1 MTFKMQRSQRNTEKK
16 ISFPSNCRPSVSRDK
31 HCCLP
36 DSCSYPSV
44 TPMVASMTTWHGPS
58 ANCLSPIISSWLL
71 PMGQAGL
78 YVFSQACS
86 ACPWLGPL
94 PLLFLLGTLF
104 HQVFALFVPSLHPC
118 LCSNITSE
126 SDLWL
131 SYQNKQFP
139 SFPVLCLAFSSQ
151 YLSTGRIIELYFI
164 FIIYFLHYSISFMT
178 ARILSVLLTIKFL
191 SLGNAPAWYT

>member
-131 SYQNKQFP
+131 SYQKKAVPIIPCPLPCIFFTVLINRSHYRAILYIYHLFP
-139 SFPVLCLAFSSQ
+139 SLQ
-151 YLSTGRIIELYFI
+151 Y
-164 FIIYFLHYSISFMT
+164 
-178 ARILSVLLTIKFL
+178 KFHD
-191 SLGNAPAWYT
+191 S